1 MKELPSITNLTDCF
15 AKLPGVGVKSAERMA
30 YAVLNMDND
39 DKEAFSSAITLVGKK
54 VRRCPICGLYTEEDK
69 CEICD
74 SPDRDKS
81 MIAVIAEPKDAL
93 AIEKTQSYFGLYH
106 VLGGL
111 ISAGRGIGPNDI
123 ALDSLLERVRNGNVK
138 EVIIATSATIEGQ
151 TTALFI
157 AKILEPLNVN
167 VTRLATG
174 LPAGGSLDYA
184 DSLTLTRAFE
194 GRKKL

>member
-1 MKELPSITNLTDCF
+1 MKELPSIVALTESF
-15 AKLPGVGVKSAERMA
+15 AKLPGVGVKTAERLA
-30 YAVLNMDND
+30 YAVLGMSQEDRD
-39 DKEAFSSAITLVGKK
+39 VFSESIDGVGRKIH
-54 VRRCPICGLYTEEDK
+54 RCPVCGLYTEDDK
-69 CEICD
+69 CEICAD
-74 SPDRDKS
+74 PTRDAS
-81 MIAVIAEPKDAL
+81 IIAVIAEPKDVYV
-93 AIEKTQSYFGLYH
+93 IEKMQTYNGLYH

-111 ISAGRGIGPNDI
+111 INASRGIGPDDI
-123 ALDSLLERVRNGNVK
+123 AIDSLVNRVRNGNVK

-157 AKILEPLNVN
+157 AKILEPLNVT

-194 GRKKL
+194 GRKAL

>member
-1 MKELPSITNLTDCF
+1 MKELPSITNLTECF

-30 YAVLNMDND
+30 YAVLSMDND
-39 DKEAFSSAITLVGKK
+39 DKEAFASAINTVGKK
-54 VRRCPICGLYTEEDK
+54 VHRCPICGLYTEEDK
-69 CEICD
+69 CEICG
-74 SPDRDKS
+74 SNDRDKS
-81 MIAVIAEPKDAL
+81 IIAVIAEPRDAL
-93 AIEKTQSYFGLYH
+93 AIEKTQSYNGLYH

-111 ISAGRGIGPNDI
+111 ISAGKGIGPNDI
-123 ALDSLLERVRNGNVK
+123 ALDSLLERVRKGNVK

-151 TTALFI
+151 TTALFV

-194 GRKKL
+194 GRKKI

>member
-1 MKELPSITNLTDCF
+1 MKELPSIIALTESF
-15 AKLPGVGVKSAERMA
+15 AKLPGVGVKTAERMA
-30 YAVLNMDND
+30 YAVLNMDKD
-39 DKEAFSSAITLVGKK
+39 DRAMFSKSINNVGDK
-54 VRRCPICGLYTEEDK
+54 VHRCPICGLYTEDDE
-69 CEICD
+69 CEIC
-74 SPDRDKS
+74 SSNSRDRS
-81 MIAVIAEPKDAL
+81 ILCVIAEPKDAY

-111 ISAGRGIGPNDI
+111 INASRGIGPNDI
-123 ALDSLLERVRNGNVK
+123 ALDSLLERVRNGNIK

-157 AKILEPLNVN
+157 AKILEPLNVS

>member
-54 VRRCPICGLYTEEDK
+54 VHRCPICGLYTEEDK

-74 SPDRDKS
+74 SPDRDKT

-93 AIEKTQSYFGLYH
+93 SIEKTQSYFGLYH